1 MKKYFF
7 LPVSFLTMV
16 LLSGCWGSRYVSA
29 DRDLED
35 IYVGK
40 TYYEIV
46 DDFGYP
52 DASIQ
57 DGMEGS
63 KIAYN
68 AVSLNGTRAASLYR
82 RFNMRN
88 RATKQDGA
96 PVGGLTFSFDSDM
109 KCYAVS
115 SDFQHERVKQPKAAP
130 EPKPG
135 DPRRP
140 AKVKPKIP
148 RTLDYPYVESCSPFA
163 EVVSIEKVEIDR
175 LKTKVYL
182 MYKTRTPDRRPVP
195 DHGLFIMEETY
206 VEDCATG
213 QRYAMKKAEGISLY
227 PEETFFAHNQGGYD
241 VLLYALT
248 FEALGENVEYINI
261 IEPGHSGRNFYG
273 IDVRTP
279 ITTKEE
285 LKNNE

>member
-1 MKKYFF
+1 MNTRT
-7 LPVSFLTMV
+7 VIASV
-16 LLSGCWGSRYVSA
+16 AAALLAAGCWGGRYVSA

-35 IYVGK
+35 IYMGK
-40 TYYEIV
+40 TYYEVV

-68 AVSLNGTRAASLYR
+68 AVSLNGTRAAILYR
-82 RFNMRN
+82 KFNMRN

-115 SDFQHERVKQPKAAP
+115 SDFQHERVKEPKAAP
-130 EPKPG
+130 APKPG

-140 AKVKPKIP
+140 DKVKPKIP
-148 RTLDYPYVESCSPFA
+148 RTLDYPYVESTSPFA
-163 EVVSIEKVEIDR
+163 EVTSIEKVEVD
-175 LKTKVYL
+175 LFKLKVYF
-182 MYKTRTPDRRPVP
+182 MYRTRTPDRRPVP
-195 DHGLFIMEETY
+195 DHGLFVMPDVY

-213 QRYAMKKAEGISLY
+213 QRYEFVKAEGITLY

-241 VLLYALT
+241 VLLYSLT
-248 FEALGENVEYINI
+248 FKPLAEDVEYINI
-261 IEPGHSGRNFYG
+261 IEPGHSGRNYYG
-273 IDVRTP
+273 VDVRTP
-279 ITTKEE
+279 ITSKDE
-285 LKNNE
+285 LKGEK

>member
-1 MKKYFF
+1 MLFTVP
-7 LPVSFLTMV
+7 LGV
-16 LLSGCWGSRYVSA
+16 LLLAGCWGGRYVSA
-29 DRDLED
+29 DRDLEE

-40 TYYEIV
+40 SYYEVV

-68 AVSLNGTRAASLYR
+68 SVSLNGTRAAGLYR
-82 RFNMRN
+82 QFNMRN

-140 AKVKPKIP
+140 DKVKPKIP
-148 RTLDYPYVESCSPFA
+148 RVLDYPYVESWSPFA
-163 EVVSIEKVEIDR
+163 DVVTIEKINVERAKFI
-175 LKTKVYL
+175 VHF

-195 DHGLFIMEETY
+195 DHGLFVNGDVY
-206 VEDCATG
+206 VEDCASGT
-213 QRYAMKKAEGISLY
+213 RYALVKAEGISLY
-227 PEETFFAHNQGGYD
+227 PEETHFAHNQGGYD
-241 VLLYALT
+241 VLVYSLT
-248 FEALGENVEYINI
+248 FEPIGDAVEYINI
-261 IEPGHSGRNFYG
+261 IEPGHSGYNFYG
-273 IDVRTP
+273 VDVRTP
-279 ITTKEE
+279 ITTKDE
-285 LKNNE
+285 LKQQ